1 MGDGK
6 RRTEVGNPGTPV
18 AVPGRR
24 SLAASDIIAPMSTEA
39 PSAGRQIARAAGLV
53 MAAFIFSQLAG
64 LVRQVLV
71 ANAFGTSPDMDA
83 FNAANR
89 VAETLF
95 NLIAGG
101 ALGSAF
107 IPTFTELLTKEKNKY
122 AWKLASAVANWVL
135 IVLITLSLLIAV
147 FAPQVVR
154 YILAPGFANDPTQ
167 EALTIHLVRLMLPS
181 AAIFGLSGLVMGIL
195 NSHQIFFIPAL
206 APSMY
211 QVGMIFGV
219 LTLTPRM
226 GIDGLAWGV
235 VLGAAAHLLLQ
246 IPTLLKQA
254 GKYTLTLGLKMAP
267 VGEVVRLMGPRLLGV
282 AVVQLN
288 FWVNIRLASEMADG
302 SVTGLT
308 FAFIL
313 MLMPQAA
320 IAQSIAT
327 AAMPTLAAQYA
338 RGAINEVRSSLVA
351 SLRGV
356 LLLSIPASVGLILL
370 RKPIIAL
377 LYQRGNFDTHSTQLV
392 AWALLWYAAGL
403 VGHSVMEILARAF
416 YALHDTKTPVIVGV
430 IAMSLNVVFS
440 FAFAALFRNIGWMP
454 HGGLALANSTATALE
469 MIALLVLMRKRLK
482 GIHAPKIT
490 KGLIQ
495 AGIAATA
502 MGLALCFWMGL
513 FGEQA
518 TWIVGGGGI
527 LVGGLVYALVILILR
542 VDEVSTLLNIAQNRL
557 RRILG

>member
-1 MGDGK
+1 MNTD
-6 RRTEVGNPGTPV
+6 
-18 AVPGRR
+18 
-24 SLAASDIIAPMSTEA
+24 A

-53 MAAFIFSQLAG
+53 MAAFVFSQLAG

-95 NLIAGG
+95 NLVAGG

-107 IPTFTELLTKEKNKY
+107 IPTFTELLTKEKKQD
-122 AWKLASAVANWVL
+122 AWKLASAVANWVF
-135 IVLITLSLLIAV
+135 IVLILLSILIAF

-154 YILAPGFANDPTQ
+154 HILAPGFANDPVQ
-167 EALTIHLVRLMLPS
+167 EALTIRLVRLMLPS

-195 NSHQIFFIPAL
+195 NSHQVFFIPAL
-206 APSMY
+206 TPSMY
-211 QVGMIFGV
+211 QFGLIFGV
-219 LTLTPRM
+219 TVLTPRM

-235 VLGAAAHLLLQ
+235 VLGAAAHFLLQ
-246 IPTLLKQA
+246 MPALLKQ
-254 GKYTLTLGLKMAP
+254 GGNYTFTLGLKIAP
-267 VGEVVRLMGPRLLGV
+267 VRDVIRLMGPRLLGV

-288 FWVNIRLASEMADG
+288 FWVNIRLASEMPDG

-327 AAMPTLAAQYA
+327 AAMPTLAAQFA
-338 RGAINEVRSSLVA
+338 RGALDEVRASLVG

-370 RKPIIAL
+370 RKPIISL
-377 LYQRGNFDTHSTQLV
+377 LYQRGEFDAHSTQLV

-403 VGHSVMEILARAF
+403 VGHSFMEVLARAF

-440 FAFAALFRNIGWMP
+440 FAFAALFENIGWMP
-454 HGGLALANSTATALE
+454 HGGLALANSLATALE
-469 MIALLVLMRKRLK
+469 TVGLLVLMRKRLG
-482 GIHAPKIT
+482 GIEGNKISQAA
-490 KGLIQ
+490 IQ
-495 AGIAATA
+495 AGTAAIAMA
-502 MGLALCFWMGL
+502 LALYFWMG
-513 FGEQA
+513 FIGKYSP
-518 TWIVGGGGI
+518 WIAGGGGI
-527 LVGGLVYALVILILR
+527 VVGGMVYALVVYLLR
-542 VDEVSTLLNIAQNRL
+542 VDEISSLLKIIQTRWK
-557 RRILG
+557 RIFN